1 MFAIIGLFGVFFC
14 VFGGYVIFG
23 GKMGIIIEALPKEVM
38 IIGGSGASAFLIAN
52 SNHVIKKS
60 MGDIKR
66 IFAGA
71 RFHKKEYMELLALL
85 YQILKTMKTKGVLAI
100 EQHIEKPMESNIFNA
115 YPSIMKDPFTVKFV
129 ADYLRMFSIG
139 VDNPHELEAL
149 MEQEIDK
156 VKHEDLH
163 SSHALQSMADA
174 MPALGI
180 VAAVLGVIK
189 TMASI
194 TEPPE
199 VLGKLIGGALVGTFM
214 GIFISYCLLAPIASR
229 LKAITEEE
237 VQFYHVIRA
246 AITAHLAGYA
256 PQVSIEAARKKVPS
270 DYMPDFNE
278 LEEALSAIN

>member
-1 MFAIIGLFGVFFC
+1 MFPAIGLFGVFFC
-14 VFGGYVIFG
+14 VFGGYIIFG
-23 GKMGIIIEALPKEVM
+23 GKIGIIVEALPKEVM
-38 IIGGSGASAFLIAN
+38 IIGGSAVSSFLIAN
-52 SNHVIKKS
+52 SSHVIKKS
-60 MGDIKR
+60 MADIKR
-66 IFAGA
+66 IFGGA
-71 RFHKKEYMELLALL
+71 RFHKKEYMELLSLL

-115 YPSIMKDPFTVKFV
+115 YPSIMKDPFTVKFI

-139 VDNPHELEAL
+139 VDNPHEMESL
-149 MEQEIDK
+149 MEQEIEK
-156 VKHEDLH
+156 AKHEDLH
-163 SSHALQSMADA
+163 SSHALQTMADA

-194 TEPPE
+194 NEPPE

-214 GIFISYCLLAPIASR
+214 GIFLSYCIVAPIASR

-237 VQFYHVIRA
+237 MQFYMVIQA

-278 LEEALSAIN
+278 LEEALSAIS

>member
-1 MFAIIGLFGVFFC
+1 
-14 VFGGYVIFG
+14 
-23 GKMGIIIEALPKEVM
+23 
-38 IIGGSGASAFLIAN
+38 
-52 SNHVIKKS
+52 
-60 MGDIKR
+60 
-66 IFAGA
+66 
-71 RFHKKEYMELLALL
+71 
-85 YQILKTMKTKGVLAI
+85 
-100 EQHIEKPMESNIFNA
+100 
-115 YPSIMKDPFTVKFV
+115 
-129 ADYLRMFSIG
+129 
-139 VDNPHELEAL
+139 
-149 MEQEIDK
+149 
-156 VKHEDLH
+156 
-163 SSHALQSMADA
+163 
-174 MPALGI
+174 
-180 VAAVLGVIK
+180 VLGVIK

>member
-1 MFAIIGLFGVFFC
+1 MFAAIGLFGVFFC

-23 GKMGIIIEALPKEVM
+23 GHIIVIVEALPSEVLT
-38 IIGGSGASAFLIAN
+38 IGGSAVCAFMIAN
-52 SNHVIKKS
+52 SSHVIKKAV
-60 MGDIKR
+60 GDVKR
-66 IFAGA
+66 IFGGS
-71 RFHKKEYMELLALL
+71 RFHKKDYMELLSLL

-115 YPSIMKDPFTVKFV
+115 YPAVMKDTFTVKFI

-139 VDNPHELEAL
+139 VDNPHELEDL
-149 MEQEIDK
+149 MEKEIEK
-156 VKHEDLH
+156 AKHEELH
-163 SSHALQSMADA
+163 SSHAFQTTADA

-189 TMASI
+189 TMGSI

-199 VLGKLIGGALVGTFM
+199 VLGGLIGHALVGTFM
-214 GIFISYCLLAPIASR
+214 GIFMSYCIFAPIASR
-229 LKAITEEE
+229 LKGIAEEE
-237 VQFYHVIRA
+237 NQFYMVIKA

-270 DYMPDFNE
+270 EYMPDFNE

>member
-1 MFAIIGLFGVFFC
+1 MFAAIGLFGVFFC

-23 GKMGIIIEALPKEVM
+23 GKMGIIIGALPKEVM
-38 IIGGSGASAFLIAN
+38 IIGGSAVCSFLIAN
-52 SNHVIKKS
+52 SNHVVKQSMADIKK
-60 MGDIKR
+60 
-66 IFAGA
+66 IFGGA
-71 RFHKKEYMELLALL
+71 RFHKKEYMELLSLL

-149 MEQEIDK
+149 MEQEIEK
-156 VKHEDLH
+156 VKHEQLH

-199 VLGKLIGGALVGTFM
+199 VLGKLIGGALVGTFL
-214 GIFISYCLLAPIASR
+214 GIFLSYCLVAPIAGR
-229 LKAITEEE
+229 LKAIAEEE
-237 VQFYHVIRA
+237 NQFYHVIRA
-246 AITAHLAGYA
+246 AITAHLSGYA

-278 LEEALSAIN
+278 LEEALAAIN

>member
-1 MFAIIGLFGVFFC
+1 MFAAIGLFGVFFC
-14 VFGGYVIFG
+14 VFGGYIIFG
-23 GKMGIIIEALPKEVM
+23 GKIGIVLEALPKEIM
-38 IIGGSGASAFLIAN
+38 IIGGSAVCAFLITN
-52 SNHVIKKS
+52 STHVVKQS
-60 MGDIKR
+60 MGDIKK
-66 IFAGA
+66 IFSGA
-71 RFHKKEYMELLALL
+71 RFHKKEYMELLSLL

-139 VDNPHELEAL
+139 VDNPHEMESL
-149 MEQEIDK
+149 MEQEIEK
-156 VKHEDLH
+156 VKHEGLH
-163 SSHALQSMADA
+163 SSHALQNVADA

-194 TEPPE
+194 SEPPE

-214 GIFISYCLLAPIASR
+214 GIFLSYGIMAPIAGR
-229 LKAITEEE
+229 LKSIVEEE
-237 VQFYHVIRA
+237 NQFYHVIRA

-270 DYMPDFNE
+270 EYMPDFAE
-278 LEEALSAIN
+278 LEEALAAIS

>member
-1 MFAIIGLFGVFFC
+1 MFAAIGLFGVFFC
-14 VFGGYVIFG
+14 VFGGYIIFG
-23 GKMGIIIEALPKEVM
+23 GKIGIIIEALPKEIM
-38 IIGGSGASAFLIAN
+38 IIGGSGASAFMIAN
-52 SNHVIKKS
+52 SSHVIKKS
-60 MGDIKR
+60 MADIKR

-71 RFHKKEYMELLALL
+71 RYHKKEYMELLSLL

-115 YPSIMKDPFTVKFV
+115 YPSIMKDPFTVKFI

-139 VDNPHELEAL
+139 VDNPHELEGL

-214 GIFISYCLLAPIASR
+214 GIFISYCIFAPIASR
-229 LKAITEEE
+229 LKGITEEE